1 MLFADVMQQFKAGQ
15 ADELQ
20 IEVPEQWGQGRAVFG
35 GMASA
40 LALAHLVTELP
51 ASIPL
56 RSVSVSFVAPLN
68 AGPATVSRRILRQG
82 KSVIQAMVEITQQD
96 QVALVLLASFG
107 AERPSAYQIK
117 AEAAP
122 DSGTQVMV
130 LPKQGPA
137 PEFTR
142 HFDYHIT
149 RGAMPFSG
157 GTGTELGGLIRFAE
171 GGSTAVGVLE
181 LLALVDAWPP
191 VSLTLLNQPAPA
203 SSLTWTIEFIQP
215 HQGAET
221 KALTTDWWSYLASIE
236 HAADGYHHIEAKLW
250 QPDGQL
256 AAISR
261 QTVTVF
267 A

>member
-1 MLFADVMQQFKAGQ
+1 MLFADLMQQFKAGQ

-40 LALAHLVTELP
+40 LALAHLITELP
-51 ASIPL
+51 AQIPL

-117 AEAAP
+117 AETAP
-122 DSGTQVMV
+122 EFNTKAMV

-142 HFDYHIT
+142 HFDYHIS
-149 RGAMPFSG
+149 RGVMPFSG

-171 GGSTAVGVLE
+171 GESTAAGVLE

-191 VSLTLLNQPAPA
+191 AVLPHLSAPAPG
-203 SSLTWTIEFIQP
+203 STLTWTIEFVQP
-215 HQGAET
+215 MT
-221 KALTTDWWSYLASIE
+221 ALTTQDWCLYRAHIE
-236 HAADGYHHIEAKLW
+236 HARDGYGHVAAAMWTAGGEL
-250 QPDGQL
+250 L
-256 AAISR
+256 AISR
-261 QTVTVF
+261 QTVAVF
-267 A
+267 G

>member
-1 MLFADVMQQFKAGQ
+1 M
-15 ADELQ
+15 
-20 IEVPEQWGQGRAVFG
+20 
-35 GMASA
+35 
-40 LALAHLVTELP
+40 
-51 ASIPL
+51 
-56 RSVSVSFVAPLN
+56 
-68 AGPATVSRRILRQG
+68 SRRILRQG

-107 AERPSAYQIK
+107 AERPSAFQIL
-117 AEAAP
+117 AEPAP
-122 DSGTQVMV
+122 AFAGQAMV

-142 HFDYHIT
+142 HFDYQIC

-157 GTGTELGGLIRFAE
+157 GTATELGGRIRFAE
-171 GGSTAVGVLE
+171 GKSTTVGVLE

-215 HQGAET
+215 HQASGTVAS
-221 KALTTDWWSYLASIE
+221 TTDWWSYLASIE
-236 HAADGYHHIEAKLW
+236 HGADGYHHIEAKLW

>member
-1 MLFADVMQQFKAGQ
+1 M
-15 ADELQ
+15 ELSGEKLNLSEVKLLAPVTPSKVICIGLNYSAHAAE
-20 IEVPEQWGQGRAVFG
+20 IE
-35 GMASA
+35 
-40 LALAHLVTELP
+40 
-51 ASIPL
+51 
-56 RSVSVSFVAPLN
+56 
-68 AGPATVSRRILRQG
+68 
-82 KSVIQAMVEITQQD
+82 QD
-96 QVALVLLASFG
+96 GQVALVLLASFG
-107 AERPSAYQIK
+107 TARDSAYNLT
-117 AEAAP
+117 ADTAP
-122 DSGTQVMV
+122 QWQQDNVLS
-130 LPKQGPA
+130 LPKHGPA

-149 RGAMPFSG
+149 RGVMPFSG

-171 GGSTAVGVLE
+171 GESTAVGVLE

-236 HAADGYHHIEAKLW
+236 HGADGYHHIEAKLW

>member
-1 MLFADVMQQFKAGQ
+1 MLFADVIQQFKAGQ
-15 ADELQ
+15 PDELQ

-51 ASIPL
+51 AQIPL

-82 KSVIQAMVEITQQD
+82 KSVIQAMVEITQQG

-107 AERPSAYQIK
+107 VERPSAYKIASETSPVFTEK
-117 AEAAP
+117 AL
-122 DSGTQVMV
+122 VM
-130 LPKQGPA
+130 PKQGPV

-142 HFDYHIT
+142 HFDYQIK
-149 RGAMPFSG
+149 RGVMPFSG
-157 GTGTELGGLIRFAE
+157 GSSTELGGLIRFAE
-171 GGSTAVGVLE
+171 GHNTAVGVLE

-215 HQGAET
+215 HQASEST
-221 KALTTDWWSYLASIE
+221 ATTTNWWSYLASIE
-236 HAADGYHHIEAKLW
+236 HGADGYHHIEAKLW

>member
-1 MLFADVMQQFKAGQ
+1 MLFADVLQQFKAGQ
-15 ADELQ
+15 PDELQ

-51 ASIPL
+51 AQIPL

-82 KSVIQAMVEITQQD
+82 KSVVQAMVEITQQG

-107 AERPSAYQIK
+107 VERPSAYKIASETAPAFAEK
-117 AEAAP
+117 AL
-122 DSGTQVMV
+122 VM
-130 LPKQGPA
+130 PKQGPV

-142 HFDYHIT
+142 HFDYQIK
-149 RGAMPFSG
+149 RGVMPFSG
-157 GTGTELGGLIRFAE
+157 GSSTELGGLIRFAE
-171 GGSTAVGVLE
+171 GHSTAAGVLE

-215 HQGAET
+215 HQGAEA
-221 KALTTDWWSYLASIE
+221 KAQTTDWWSYLASIE
-236 HAADGYHHIEAKLW
+236 HGADGYHHIEARLW

>member
-1 MLFADVMQQFKAGQ
+1 MLFAKVMQQFRTGQ
-15 ADELQ
+15 TDTLL

-40 LALAHLVTELP
+40 LALAHLITELP
-51 ASIPL
+51 ANIPL

-68 AGPATVSRRILRQG
+68 AGTATVSRRILRQG
-82 KSVIQAMVEITQQD
+82 KSVVQAMVEITQQD
-96 QVALVLLASFG
+96 QESLVLLASFG
-107 AERPSAYQIK
+107 TERFSEYKIAGETVPDFAEK
-117 AEAAP
+117 AL
-122 DSGTQVMV
+122 VM
-130 LPKQGPA
+130 PKNGPV

-157 GTGTELGGLIRFAE
+157 GTGTELGGLVRFAE
-171 GGSTAVGVLE
+171 GQGYAVGALE

-215 HQGAET
+215 HQSTET

-236 HAADGYHHIEAKLW
+236 HGADGYHHIEAKLW

>member
-1 MLFADVMQQFKAGQ
+1 MVFADVMQQFQAGQ
-15 ADELQ
+15 TDELQ

-40 LALAHLVTELP
+40 LALAHLMTDLP
-51 ASIPL
+51 AGLPL

-68 AGPATVSRRILRQG
+68 AGAATVSRRILRQG

-107 AERPSAYQIK
+107 AQRPSAYQIN

-122 DSGTQVMV
+122 HFSAKAMV

-142 HFDYHIT
+142 HFDYQIC
-149 RGAMPFSG
+149 RGALPFSG
-157 GTGTELGGLIRFAE
+157 GTATELGGQIRFAE
-171 GGSTAVGVLE
+171 GQSTAVGVLE

-215 HQGAET
+215 HPQAGSTAC
-221 KALTTDWWSYLASIE
+221 TTDWWSYLASIE
-236 HAADGYHHIEAKLW
+236 HGADGYHHIEAKLW

>member
-1 MLFADVMQQFKAGQ
+1 M
-15 ADELQ
+15 
-20 IEVPEQWGQGRAVFG
+20 
-35 GMASA
+35 
-40 LALAHLVTELP
+40 
-51 ASIPL
+51 
-56 RSVSVSFVAPLN
+56 
-68 AGPATVSRRILRQG
+68 
-82 KSVIQAMVEITQQD
+82 
-96 QVALVLLASFG
+96 
-107 AERPSAYQIK
+107 
-117 AEAAP
+117 
-122 DSGTQVMV
+122 
-130 LPKQGPA
+130 
-137 PEFTR
+137 
-142 HFDYHIT
+142 
-149 RGAMPFSG
+149 
-157 GTGTELGGLIRFAE
+157 
-171 GGSTAVGVLE
+171 LE